1 MDFETAILIVVI
13 DHTNISANPWVTV
26 QGAPYTEPDDVPDR
40 GRLVADELGADGWK
54 LRTSVSFDLPGET
67 APATFVV
74 YTFLRPLV

>member
-1 MDFETAILIVVI
+1 M
-13 DHTNISANPWVTV
+13 
-26 QGAPYTEPDDVPDR
+26 PDR